1 MRNLA
6 SIRIEKTDEM
16 LGDFFPA
23 IFFIPNKGEQLTKY
37 LYRSCPKCG
46 DYLVVVIPEPP
57 E

>member
-1 MRNLA
+1 MRNSA